1 MSAGLRTGGR
11 GQIKSRHVNPS
22 GSSARP
28 VAAHARTRWVA
39 VLINE
44 PTTMIF
50 GDPFFAPLLKGASRA
65 LAERSLQLVI
75 LIPRSGWELDLARE
89 YMTSGHVDG
98 AILVSL
104 HSRSPLPTQLLECG
118 LPVVSCGRPSKE
130 AAISYVDTDNR
141 LGAEMATAH
150 LVSLGRTRIA
160 TISGDLDMPAAR
172 DRLAGYRDALAAAG
186 IAPDP
191 TLEEVGGF
199 VPDRA
204 QMAMERLL
212 INHPDV
218 HAVFV
223 SSDLMASAAVEV
235 LRRSGKR
242 IPEDV
247 AVIGFDDTPV
257 AGATR
262 PALSSIRQPI
272 EAMGAETVN
281 LLLRTMADPAA
292 APVQTILATEL
303 VVRESTAG
311 ARGPVALL

>member
-1 MSAGLRTGGR
+1 M
-11 GQIKSRHVNPS
+11 
-22 GSSARP
+22 
-28 VAAHARTRWVA
+28 A

-50 GDPFFAPLLKGASRA
+50 GDPYFAPLLKGVSRA

-89 YMTSGHVDG
+89 YMTSGHADG

-104 HSRSPLPTQLLECG
+104 HSRSPLPTQLLERG
-118 LPVVSCGRPSKE
+118 LPVVSCGRPAKE
-130 AAISYVDTDNR
+130 AAISYVDTDSR
-141 LGAEMATAH
+141 LGAEIATRH

-172 DRLAGYRDALAAAG
+172 DRLAGYRDALGAAG

-199 VPDRA
+199 LPDRA

-223 SSDLMASAAVEV
+223 ASDLMASAAVEV
-235 LRRSGKR
+235 LHRSGKR

-281 LLLRTMADPAA
+281 LLLRTMADPDA
-292 APVQTILATEL
+292 APVQTIMATEL
-303 VVRESTAG
+303 VVRESTVG
-311 ARGPVALL
+311 ARGPVALF